1 MKLRSIAIALAFWAS
16 LLSTSFAQQIPKA
29 RQQRLIALAKQLHL
43 TSKQAKKLY
52 PIMQAQEPQLKA
64 IRNDSSLSR
73 VEKLHRIHAV
83 QDASDPQVKAIL
95 TPAQFEQLQAIRR
108 QRRAQLLAEA
118 KSQMHRGGAARSA
131 H

>member
-52 PIMQAQEPQLKA
+52 PIMQAQEPQQRPIFFDGLSCMSPVGRKLRQYFADRTSQHGIGDA
-64 IRNDSSLSR
+64 IELRGLSIDDHNAGVSSAGCR
-73 VEKLHRIHAV
+73 HGVGHRIN
-83 QDASDPQVKAIL
+83 
-95 TPAQFEQLQAIRR
+95 R
-108 QRRAQLLAEA
+108 
-118 KSQMHRGGAARSA
+118 
-131 H
+131 